1 MKIVP
6 IKNYNLFSNYDKSTN
21 QSFKISVTNFSNI
34 SFTSDSQYLNSHN
47 HSKEIR
53 EYLKSELSQTF
64 LIDRNFVN
72 KHYFGNINDKNKFSK
87 YGYYVLDS
95 KNKSNLNERQLSRNY
110 EIFYNKN
117 LKSLYDV
124 GSGVK
129 EYSEITLKN
138 NVLIDSWF
146 KYFNISNIDSLNNKI
161 REEYNKGTL
170 DNLIRYSIK
179 NNFEQNC
186 QKFPLHNVIIKDSE
200 FAENSLSQNKESIH
214 NIFIVIN
221 DYINN
226 SSVNEYSKIYKLL
239 DNLAEGLYENNDI
252 EIKNSYKKILNIIK
266 PYYTKNHK
274 QVENKNLE
282 TIKNFQNSANYQ
294 ILNRNYN
301 LDLLFGTNTL
311 SIDEKMFLFNKK
323 DKIYGID
330 LYKFLIDNPT
340 NNKTRKQ
347 IINNL
352 MLCENADKEAFKLM
366 KKIFINDVNSGNTE
380 NLNSNLLNSVLEQI
394 PNIDNTN
401 LITNEDK
408 IKYLQKFPNEELNI
422 LLENIKSNWLE
433 KRTEEAFELEAEK
446 YDINARFDKLA
457 EDITVKIDGTEINLY
472 NTINKLTED
481 LSKQMN
487 ISANALGKLIVQHD
501 KNMTRQFVNQNR
513 QMEKITEKLYSN
525 SQESKELEKKVSLIL
540 DQIEQKNSQKKRE
553 VDQCRATLR
562 KMSGLASL
570 GLGASRLIFSQGF
583 DFGAISSIFYGLN
596 MLL

>member
-1 MKIVP
+1 MINIALGFDGNFAP
-6 IKNYNLFSNYDKSTN
+6 YAATTIKSILLHNKNVTFYLMYDNLKKSDIK
-21 QSFKISVTNFSNI
+21 KISSMIESHKEHYHWIDMSGEFNDLFTGNWKSKTLYFPLKLPSICKDERVLFLDADTFVLGDLSKFYNQPLDGYYLAAVNDYGMISDLKTNN
-34 SFTSDSQYLNSHN
+34 Q
-47 HSKEIR
+47 
-53 EYLKSELSQTF
+53 LKLGENTVD
-64 LIDRNFVN
+64 I

-200 FAENSLSQNKESIH
+200 FAENPLSQNKESIH
-214 NIFIVIN
+214 KIFIVIN

-226 SSVNEYSKIYKLL
+226 ASVNEYSEIYKLL

-422 LLENIKSNWLE
+422 LLENIKSDWLE

-457 EDITVKIDGTEINLY
+457 EDITVKIDGIEINLY

-481 LSKQMN
+481 
-487 ISANALGKLIVQHD
+487 
-501 KNMTRQFVNQNR
+501 
-513 QMEKITEKLYSN
+513 
-525 SQESKELEKKVSLIL
+525 
-540 DQIEQKNSQKKRE
+540 
-553 VDQCRATLR
+553 
-562 KMSGLASL
+562 
-570 GLGASRLIFSQGF
+570 
-583 DFGAISSIFYGLN
+583 
-596 MLL
+596 